1 MAHTPLLVALA
12 GLPGVGKSVL
22 ARRLSV
28 ALGACW
34 IRIDT
39 IEQTLRARGWS
50 ADAIGATGYDLG
62 GALAADQLRVGRD
75 VVADSVNPVAASRDA
90 WRQVARDVGAGF
102 VEVEVVC
109 ADPRVHRQRV
119 EQRIADIRGHV
130 LPTWSAVM
138 AHEYTPWPADGLRVD
153 TADGPER
160 ALADLLAHVEAARP
174 G

>member
-1 MAHTPLLVALA
+1 MLVALA

-28 ALGACW
+28 AMGASW

-50 ADAIGATGYDLG
+50 AAAIGATGYDLG
-62 GALAADQLRVGRD
+62 GALAADQLRIGRD
-75 VVADSVNPVAASRDA
+75 VVADSVNPVAASRAA
-90 WRQVARDVGAGF
+90 WRQIAREAGAGF

-109 ADPRVHRQRV
+109 TDPRVHRQRV
-119 EQRIADIRGHV
+119 EQRAADIPGHV
-130 LPTWSAVM
+130 LPTWQSVM
-138 AHEYTPWPADGLRVD
+138 THDYTPWPVGGVRVD
-153 TADGPER
+153 TTNGPDS
-160 ALADLLAHVEAARP
+160 ALAILLQRVVAVRP